1 MARRSDRVLSL
12 PFQEETYRVSQ
23 LCTDLRDFLREA
35 FPEVWVAG
43 EVNRVRVTQRG
54 HLYFELIEKGDRDQ
68 IEGKLEAVVWRSD
81 HQRIRQQLAKAGL
94 EIVEGQTIRCRGGVD
109 FYPPFGRTQ
118 LVVREVDPVFTAG
131 LLAQRRRE
139 VLVSLK
145 VRGLLEL
152 NRQVPLSE
160 LPLRVALV
168 TSDGSAA
175 YHDFLSSLEESGF
188 GFQVYFIHAAVQ
200 GKDAESEVA
209 SALGMLSSLPI
220 DCAVLIRGGGS
231 RADLAAFDS
240 QGVAEAVAQA
250 PVPVLTGLGHEIDQ
264 SVADLVAH
272 SSFKT
277 PTKVAEYLVEQ
288 VASEERRLAE
298 VKEGLVRS
306 SLELLRQ
313 GRESLGRAQ
322 RGLGVVRSA
331 IAAATARL
339 GRLTEVL
346 PRVAQWSVERQARR
360 LRGVPHRLA
369 EAGPGN
375 LEAAR
380 RASDLVAE
388 RIAAQAGASL
398 REKRAVLEGWQRLC
412 GQLSPERTLERGF
425 SVTRDSKG
433 NLLRH
438 PTQVVAGER
447 ITSHLA
453 RGELV
458 SQVEKT

>member
-1 MARRSDRVLSL
+1 VARRSDRVLSL

-81 HQRIRQQLAKAGL
+81 HQRIRQQLAKSGL
-94 EIVEGQTIRCRGGVD
+94 EIVEGQTLRCRGGVD
-109 FYPPFGRTQ
+109 FYPPFGRLQ
-118 LVVREVDPVFTAG
+118 LVVREVDPIFTAG
-131 LLAQRRRE
+131 LLAQRRQE
-139 VLVSLK
+139 VLDGLK
-145 VRGLLEL
+145 ARGLLEV
-152 NRQVPLSE
+152 NRQKPLPE
-160 LPLRVALV
+160 LPLRVALI

-188 GFQVYFIHAAVQ
+188 GFQVYFIHASVQ
-200 GKDAESEVA
+200 GKDAEREVA
-209 SALGMLSSLPI
+209 SALGMLPSLPI
-220 DCAVLIRGGGS
+220 DCVVLIRGGGS
-231 RADLAAFDS
+231 RADLASFDS

-277 PTKVAEYLVEQ
+277 PTKVAEYLVAQ

-298 VKEGLVRS
+298 VRAALVRS

-322 RGLGVVRSA
+322 RGLGVARSA

-346 PRVAQWSVERQARR
+346 PRVAQWSVELQARR
-360 LRGVPHRLA
+360 LRGLPHQLA
-369 EAGPGN
+369 EAGPRN
-375 LEAAR
+375 LTAAR
-380 RASDLVAE
+380 RASGLVAE
-388 RIAAQAGASL
+388 RIALQAGASL
-398 REKRAVLEGWQRLC
+398 REKKAVLEGWQRLC

-425 SVTRDSKG
+425 SVTRNSKG
-433 NLLRH
+433 SLLRH
-438 PTQVVAGER
+438 PKQVVAGER
-447 ITSHLA
+447 ITSRLA
-453 RGELV
+453 GGELV
-458 SQVEKT
+458 SQVEEK